1 MNTQT
6 KEKLVSLVASGTD
19 TYEQIL
25 RAIPELTEKD
35 RKDPTARNRTGTA
48 RACRSERKRCLAMT
62 NNAIAGTWDEWEKE
76 HFTPEEIAESDL
88 RVALIGELIRA
99 RQERGI
105 TQKQLEEMSGVTQP
119 VIARLERGTTSPNIS
134 TLTKLLA
141 PLGKKLAIVPM

>member
-1 MNTQT
+1 MQNN
-6 KEKLVSLVASGTD
+6 S
-19 TYEQIL
+19 
-25 RAIPELTEKD
+25 AICESWEEV
-35 RKDPTARNRTGTA
+35 
-48 RACRSERKRCLAMT
+48 RSR
-62 NNAIAGTWDEWEKE
+62 I
-76 HFTPEEIAESDL
+76 FTPEEIAESDL

-99 RQERGI
+99 RQDRGI